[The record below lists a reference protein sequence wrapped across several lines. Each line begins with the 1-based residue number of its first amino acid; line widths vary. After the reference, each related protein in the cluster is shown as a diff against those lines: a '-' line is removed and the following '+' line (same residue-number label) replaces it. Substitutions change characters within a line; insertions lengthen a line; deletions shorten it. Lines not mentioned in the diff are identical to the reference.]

1 MIGYVR
7 AAVVRFLVLLLL
19 WWILAEGDTR
29 FWHYGLVATAVA
41 TAVSLRALPPARP
54 RTGRRPWEIPG
65 LAGWFLLAL
74 LRGGIDVARRALDPR
89 MPISPHT
96 RRLPIRSGAP
106 AARRLALWM
115 INLMPGTL
123 VSDEGEDWVDLHVL
137 AEDIDADQA
146 WAGLERRLGRI
157 IGT

>member
-41 TAVSLRALPPARP
+41 TVVSLRAIPPARP
-54 RTGRRPWEIPG
+54 RTGRRPWEIPALG
-65 LAGWFLLAL
+65 GWFLLAL
-74 LRGGIDVARRALDPR
+74 LRGGVDVARRALDPR
-89 MPISPHT
+89 LPISPHT
-96 RRLPIRSGAP
+96 RRLPILSETP
-106 AARRLALWM
+106 AGRRLALWI
-115 INLMPGTL
+115 INLTPGTL
-123 VSDEGEDWVDLHVL
+123 VVDEGEDWVELHVL
-137 AEDIDADQA
+137 AEDIDAQQA
-146 WAGLERRLGRI
+146 WAGLEQRLRRI